1 MPNQN
6 YLQPETLAKLTG
18 LELKARGIVEGYLAG
33 LHRSPQRGFSVE
45 FAEHR
50 EYVPGDDLRYVD
62 WKVYGKRDRVY
73 LKQFEEETN
82 FVCYVLLDVSD
93 SMRYRSESPGAP
105 LSKLEYAKHVAAAI
119 AYLVLR
125 QQDAVG
131 LTTFD
136 SAVRETVRPSG
147 QAAHLRQVIHVLESV
162 ADEPRR
168 PAAAEGD
175 RETPGLERALHELA
189 ERIHRRSLV
198 VILSDFFNDATK
210 LLSALK
216 HFRHRRHDVSVMQ
229 VIDPAEEEFPFDEP
243 TLFHD
248 LELPQSEFVDPRAV
262 RGAYRREFERFR
274 RRLES
279 DCRNAGLDYLLLRTD
294 RSLDGAL
301 SAYLVRR
308 ARRAA
313 GVVSSAKGSGV

>member
-6 YLQPETLAKLTG
+6 YLQPETLAKLSG

-82 FVCYVLLDVSD
+82 FVCCILLDVSN
-93 SMRYRSESPGAP
+93 SMQYRSESPAAP
-105 LSKLEYAKHVAAAI
+105 LSKLEYSKHVAAAL

-131 LTTFD
+131 LNLFD
-136 SAVRETVRPSG
+136 TSLRETVRPAG
-147 QAAHLRQVIHVLESV
+147 QAGHLRQIIHALESISNQ
-162 ADEPRR
+162 
-168 PAAAEGD
+168 PAAPAGAD
-175 RETPGLERALHELA
+175 ASVETAGLERALHELA

-198 VILSDFFNDATK
+198 VILSDFFTDPAR

-216 HFRHRRHDVSVMQ
+216 HFRHCRHDVSVMQ
-229 VIDPAEEEFPFDEP
+229 VVDPAEEDFPFDEP

-262 RGAYRREFERFR
+262 RDAYCREFGRFR
-274 RRLES
+274 QMLES
-279 DCRNAGLDYLLLRTD
+279 ECRNAGVDYLLLRTD
-294 RSLDGAL
+294 RSLDAAL

-313 GVVSSAKGSGV
+313 GAAVN

>member
-1 MPNQN
+1 MPNQD
-6 YLQPETLAKLTG
+6 YLQPETLAKLAG

-82 FVCYVLLDVSD
+82 FVCHILLDVSD
-93 SMRYRSESPGAP
+93 SMRYCSESPGAP
-105 LSKLEYAKHVAAAI
+105 LSKLEFAKHVAAAL

-131 LTTFD
+131 MATFD
-136 SAVRETVRPSG
+136 AAVRETVRPSG
-147 QAAHLRQVIHVLESV
+147 QAAHLRQVIHALESIS
-162 ADEPRR
+162 DEPLR
-168 PAAAEGD
+168 PAGADAH
-175 RETPGLERALHELA
+175 REAPGVERALHELA
-189 ERIHRRSLV
+189 ERMHRRSLV
-198 VILSDFFNDATK
+198 VILSDCFNDAAR

-216 HFRHRRHDVSVMQ
+216 HFRHRRHDVTVMQ
-229 VIDPAEEEFPFDEP
+229 VVDPAEVEFPFDEP

-262 RGAYRREFERFR
+262 RSAYRREFERFR
-274 RRLES
+274 RMLES
-279 DCRNAGLDYLLLRTD
+279 ECRNAGLDYLLLRTD
-294 RSLDGAL
+294 RSLDSAL
-301 SAYLVRR
+301 SSYLVRR

-313 GVVSSAKGSGV
+313 GVVST

>member
-6 YLQPETLAKLTG
+6 YLQPETLAKLAG

-82 FVCYVLLDVSD
+82 FVCHILLDVSD
-93 SMRYRSESPGAP
+93 SMRYCSESAGAP
-105 LSKLEYAKHVAAAI
+105 LSKLEYAKHVAAAL

-131 LTTFD
+131 LTAFD
-136 SAVRETVRPSG
+136 DSVRDAVRPAG
-147 QAAHLRQVIHVLESV
+147 QASQFKQVVHVLESISDQARPPVV
-162 ADEPRR
+162 AD
-168 PAAAEGD
+168 AA
-175 RETPGLERALHELA
+175 REAAGLERALHELA

-198 VILSDFFNDATK
+198 VILSDFFNDAAK

-216 HFRHRRHDVSVMQ
+216 HFRHCRHDVSVMQ
-229 VIDPAEEEFPFDEP
+229 LIDPAEEEFPFDEP

-248 LELPQSEFVDPRAV
+248 LELPQAEFVDPRAV
-262 RGAYRREFERFR
+262 RGAYRREFEGFR
-274 RRLES
+274 RMLES
-279 DCRNAGLDYLLLRTD
+279 ECRNAGLDYLLLRTD
-294 RSLDGAL
+294 RSLEAAL
-301 SAYLVRR
+301 SAYLARR

-313 GVVSSAKGSGV
+313 AGAAT

>member
-1 MPNQN
+1 MPNQS
-6 YLQPETLAKLTG
+6 YLQPETLAKLAG

-82 FVCYVLLDVSD
+82 FVCYLLLDVSD

-105 LSKLEYAKHVAAAI
+105 LSKLEYAKHVAAAL

-131 LTTFD
+131 LSLFD
-136 SAVRETVRPSG
+136 TSVRETVRPAG
-147 QAAHLRQVIHVLESV
+147 QAGQLRQVIHVLESIP
-162 ADEPRR
+162 DEAGPSR
-168 PAAAEGD
+168 PAGAGGEASGM
-175 RETPGLERALHELA
+175 ERALHELA
-189 ERIHRRSLV
+189 ERIHHRSLV
-198 VILSDFFNDATK
+198 VILSDFFADAAR
-210 LLSALK
+210 LLSALR
-216 HFRHRRHDVSVMQ
+216 HFRHSRHDVSVMQ
-229 VIDPAEEEFPFDEP
+229 VVDPAEQDFPFDEP

-248 LELPQSEFVDPRAV
+248 LELPQSEFVDPRGV
-262 RGAYRREFERFR
+262 REAYRNEFERFR
-274 RRLES
+274 RLLASE
-279 DCRNAGLDYLLLRTD
+279 CRNSGLDYLLLRTD
-294 RSLDGAL
+294 RSLDVAL

-313 GVVSSAKGSGV
+313 GAAVNG